1 MVSFCS
7 IVLGTTPFPLPYT
20 EAESKHI
27 RGGRDDVRLTLLCIK
42 QNLVQPLR
50 NIAMSSK
57 HPLALLLADN
67 DMQIYALGKIEQV
80 FGSFA
85 AMS

>member
-1 MVSFCS
+1 M
-7 IVLGTTPFPLPYT
+7 
-20 EAESKHI
+20 
-27 RGGRDDVRLTLLCIK
+27 RLTLLCIK
-42 QNLVQPLR
+42 QNLVQSFR

-80 FGSFA
+80 FDSFA

>member
-1 MVSFCS
+1 M
-7 IVLGTTPFPLPYT
+7 
-20 EAESKHI
+20 
-27 RGGRDDVRLTLLCIK
+27 RLTLLCIK
-42 QNLVQPLR
+42 QNLVQSFR

-57 HPLALLLADN
+57 HPLALLLVEN
-67 DMQIYALGKIEQV
+67 DMQIYALGKIEIF